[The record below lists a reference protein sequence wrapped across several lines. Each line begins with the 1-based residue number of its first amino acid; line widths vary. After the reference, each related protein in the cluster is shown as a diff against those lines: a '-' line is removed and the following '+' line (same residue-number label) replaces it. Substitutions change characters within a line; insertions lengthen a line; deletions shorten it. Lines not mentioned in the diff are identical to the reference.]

1 MKILSRK
8 SDLAIELPAKR
19 YRTRLSTQNTLAVTQ
34 VDQVKKNASTQP
46 RPKLS
51 FIEYKGKVDY
61 YTQFVDIAMVSDS
74 LL

>member
-19 YRTRLSTQNTLAVTQ
+19 YRTRLSTQ